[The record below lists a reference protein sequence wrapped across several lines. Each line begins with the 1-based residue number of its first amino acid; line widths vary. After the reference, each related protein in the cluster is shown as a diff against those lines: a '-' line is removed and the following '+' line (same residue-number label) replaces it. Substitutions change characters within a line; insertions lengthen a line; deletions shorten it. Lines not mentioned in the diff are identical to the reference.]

1 MCKKNP
7 ATVLVVDD
15 DPSILCLIEELLTAN
30 EYQTILA
37 SSGEEALEIASKR
50 NSIDLLLTDIDM
62 PGINGIVLAKQFCN
76 LYPQIKV
83 LFMSGCIL
91 PSTLFRILGKK
102 VAFLKKPFRINAL
115 IEIIKAVLA
124 NPVPVL

>member
-1 MCKKNP
+1 MCKINP

-15 DPSILCLIEELLTAN
+15 DLSILCLIDELLTDN
-30 EYQTILA
+30 EYQTLLA

-76 LYPQIKV
+76 LYPQINV
-83 LFMSGCIL
+83 LFMSRCIL
-91 PSTLFRILGKK
+91 PATLFRILGKK
-102 VAFLKKPFRINAL
+102 VAFLKKPFRIDAL
-115 IEIIKAVLA
+115 IEMIKTVLA
-124 NPVPVL
+124 NPLLVS

>member
-1 MCKKNP
+1 MCKKKP

-76 LYPQIKV
+76 LYPQINV

>member
-76 LYPQIKV
+76 LYPQINV

>member
-76 LYPQIKV
+76 LYPQRKV